1 MSGST
6 AKASRSQ
13 TVARADVLM
22 STAHKMAAS
31 NPIKEVIKSVDFEK
45 SIFSKGTFPDS
56 EEWIRG
62 GFELAPSASEAVA
75 LS

>member
-1 MSGST
+1 
-6 AKASRSQ
+6 
-13 TVARADVLM
+13 
-22 STAHKMAAS
+22 MAAS
-31 NPIKEVIKSVDFEK
+31 NPHQRGFIGVDFAR
-45 SIFSKGTFPDS
+45 SIFSQNNCQKAPEPDS